1 MKTLGY
7 WSITYIFGVRN
18 VNWKIIIHHYSH
30 ISLWLE
36 SIEAKRL
43 FEKQIDTKEIDE
55 STGTAEDF
63 NTLYYRQ
70 IQEADQ

>member
-63 NTLYYRQ
+63 NTLYHRQ
-70 IQEADQ
+70 IQGADQ